1 MAARELRV
9 SASIPRTPNKHGG
22 RMAAGG
28 WVVLALIVIVA
39 WWAVQAYNR
48 LRQLHNRVE
57 NAYGQIDVQLK
68 RRHDLIPNLVE
79 VARGYMVHEAATL
92 EAVIRARGTAQ
103 DAASTARLNPGKPAV
118 MGALAVAEQSLSG
131 QMGQFRLL
139 AEAYPQLQADAR
151 MQQLGEELTSTENR
165 IGFARQAYNDQVL
178 DYNNRAG
185 SFPDLL
191 LARITGFAHLDMLQ
205 ATEGAHERLVP
216 QVRF

>member
-1 MAARELRV
+1 MAT
-9 SASIPRTPNKHGG
+9 S
-22 RMAAGG
+22 G
-28 WVVLALIVIVA
+28 WGVLAVIVLALL
-39 WWAVQAYNR
+39 WAAVAYNR
-48 LRQLHNRVE
+48 LRELHNRVE

-79 VARGYMVHEAATL
+79 VACGYMAHEAATL
-92 EAVIRARGTAQ
+92 EAVIRARCTAQ
-103 DAASTARLNPGKPAV
+103 GAASTARLHPGQPGA
-118 MGALAVAEQSLSG
+118 MGALAMAEQTLNG

-151 MQQLGEELTSTENR
+151 MQQLSEELTSTENR

-191 LARITGFAHLDMLQ
+191 MARLMGFAHLDMLQ